1 MFHLNYKSHAIA
13 VVGIIFPLSVFANDI
28 ITPARQVI
36 ERMTGTT
43 AANINFEVLPQ
54 HEDKDGYGVSCSNG
68 KLTLKGSSATA
79 FTYAFY
85 RYAKQA
91 CHKMASWSGSTLHLP
106 DQFAESDIPV
116 TYSPY
121 QFRYFL
127 NVCTFGYTTPYWD
140 WKRWEKEI
148 DLMALHGINMPLAN
162 VATEAIAERVWKKMG
177 LTDEDIRKF
186 FTGPAYLP
194 WHRMGNLNTW
204 DGPLSANWHSQQI
217 ALQHKILERMR
228 LLGMHPITPAFAG
241 FVPEGF
247 VKLHPEVHVK
257 HFEWGGFDKS
267 FNAYMLPPDSPY
279 FLQIGKLFIEEWE
292 KEFGKNTYYLSD
304 SFNEMELPIN
314 PNDTDSKYRLLSKYG
329 EAIYQSIAA
338 GNPDAVWVTQGWTFG
353 YQHQFWDKQSLQA
366 LLERV
371 PDDKLIIIDLAN
383 DYPKWVWKT
392 EQTWKTHK
400 GFYGKRWILS
410 YVPNF
415 GGKTL
420 LTGDLNLYA
429 SCSAEAWTDI
439 DRGKLIGFG
448 SAPEG
453 LENNEVVYELLA
465 DMGWQKQPIDLDLWL
480 TDYCRSRYGSCPEA
494 LKKAW
499 KGLCRSVYSS
509 LYSYPRFTWQTVVS
523 DTLRISK
530 YDLNDTFFRAV
541 EDFLS
546 CAQQLKEQPLY
557 RSDALLFAAQ
567 YIGAKADKMY
577 RKALDAKNMG
587 KQTRAKLLVDKTIQL
602 LLQADRLL
610 ASHPTDRLSRWVEAA
625 KTTAMTQK
633 ERIQYETDAKR
644 LITTWG
650 GIQQDY
656 AARYWSGLIKDYY
669 VPRIKL
675 FFAGSNKEELN
686 KWEENWL
693 RQPYDS
699 NDEKPFND
707 PLTTARELIYS
718 LRPE

>member
-1 MFHLNYKSHAIA
+1 MLHLNYKSCAAAIIGT
-13 VVGIIFPLSVFANDI
+13 VLPLSVFSSDMV
-28 ITPARQVI
+28 TPARQVI
-36 ERMTGTT
+36 ERLTGAS
-43 AANINFEVLPQ
+43 AAHITFEVLPQ
-54 HEDKDGYGVSCSNG
+54 HENKDGYAVTCQNG
-68 KLTLKGSSATA
+68 KLTLKGSSPTA

-85 RYAKQA
+85 CYARQA
-91 CHKMASWSGSTLHLP
+91 CHSMASWSGSTLHLP
-106 DQFAESDIPV
+106 AQSADFEVPV

-148 DLMALHGINMPLAN
+148 DLMALHGINMPLAT
-162 VATEAIAERVWKKMG
+162 VASEAIAERVWKKMG
-177 LTDEDIRKF
+177 LTDEDIRQF

-204 DGPLSANWHSQQI
+204 NGPLSANWHSQQI

-247 VKLHPEVHVK
+247 VKVHPEVRVK

-267 FNAYMLPPDSPY
+267 LNAYMLPPDSPY

-304 SFNEMELPIN
+304 SFNEMELPVS
-314 PNDTDSKYRLLSKYG
+314 PDDTDGKHRLLSKYG
-329 EAIYQSIAA
+329 EAIYQSIVA
-338 GNPDAVWVTQGWTFG
+338 GNANAVWITQGWTFG
-353 YQHQFWDKQSLQA
+353 YQHRFWDKESLQA

-371 PDDKLIIIDLAN
+371 PNDKLIIVDLAN

-429 SCSAEAWTDI
+429 SCSAEALAHPDKG
-439 DRGKLIGFG
+439 RLIGFG

-465 DMGWQKQPIDLDLWL
+465 DMGWQNQPIDLDHWL
-480 TDYCRSRYGSCPEA
+480 IEYCRSRYGSCPNTMQ
-494 LKKAW
+494 KAW

-509 LYSYPRFTWQTVVS
+509 LYSYPRFTWQTVIP
-523 DTLRISK
+523 DTLRKSK
-530 YDLNDTFFRAV
+530 YDFNDTYFRAV

-546 CAQQLKEQPLY
+546 CARQLKDSPLY

-567 YIGAKADKMY
+567 YIGAKADKLY
-577 RKALDAKNMG
+577 QKALQAKAVGNRA
-587 KQTRAKLLVDKTIQL
+587 RAKQLVDKVIQL
-602 LLQADRLL
+602 LLQADKLL
-610 ASHPTDRLSRWVEAA
+610 ASHPTDRLSRWVHAA
-625 KTTAMTQK
+625 RTAAATPQ
-633 ERIQYETDAKR
+633 ERMQYEMDAKR
-644 LITTWG
+644 LITSWG

-656 AARYWSGLIKDYY
+656 AARYWSGLIKTYY

-675 FFAGSNKEELN
+675 FFAGSKKKELN

-693 RQPYDS
+693 KQPYNSDT
-699 NDEKPFND
+699 EKPFND
-707 PLTTARELIYS
+707 PLATARQFIQGLKS
-718 LRPE
+718 M

>member
-1 MFHLNYKSHAIA
+1 MLHINYKSCAAAIIGT
-13 VVGIIFPLSVFANDI
+13 VLPLSVFSSDMV
-28 ITPARQVI
+28 TPARQVI
-36 ERMTGTT
+36 ERLTGAS
-43 AANINFEVLPQ
+43 AAHITFEVLPQ
-54 HEDKDGYGVSCSNG
+54 HENKDGYAVTCQNG
-68 KLTLKGSSATA
+68 KLTLKGSSPTA

-85 RYAKQA
+85 CYARQA
-91 CHKMASWSGSTLHLP
+91 CHSMASWSGSTLHLP
-106 DQFAESDIPV
+106 AQSADFEVPV

-148 DLMALHGINMPLAN
+148 DLMALHGINMPLATI
-162 VATEAIAERVWKKMG
+162 ASEAIAERVWKKMG
-177 LTDEDIRKF
+177 LTDEDIRQF

-204 DGPLSANWHSQQI
+204 NGPLSANWHSQQI

-247 VKLHPEVHVK
+247 VKLHPEVRIK

-267 FNAYMLPPDSPY
+267 LNAYMLPPDSPY

-304 SFNEMELPIN
+304 SFNEMELPVS
-314 PNDTDSKYRLLSKYG
+314 PDDTDGKHRLLSKYG
-329 EAIYQSIAA
+329 EAIYQSIVA
-338 GNPDAVWVTQGWTFG
+338 GNPDAVWITQGWTFG
-353 YQHQFWDKQSLQA
+353 YQHRFWDKESLQA

-371 PDDKLIIIDLAN
+371 PNDKLIIVDLAN

-429 SCSAEAWTDI
+429 SCSAEALAHP
-439 DRGKLIGFG
+439 GKGRLIGFG

-465 DMGWQKQPIDLDLWL
+465 DMGWQNQPIDLDHWL
-480 TDYCRSRYGSCPEA
+480 IEYCRSRYGSCPNA
-494 LKKAW
+494 MQKAW

-509 LYSYPRFTWQTVVS
+509 LYSYPRFTWQTVIP
-523 DTLRISK
+523 DTLRKSK
-530 YDLNDTFFRAV
+530 YDFNDT
-541 EDFLS
+541 
-546 CAQQLKEQPLY
+546 
-557 RSDALLFAAQ
+557 
-567 YIGAKADKMY
+567 YIIRETKCNATEKRNAHIK
-577 RKALDAKNMG
+577 RKTKCTPWRVN
-587 KQTRAKLLVDKTIQL
+587 
-602 LLQADRLL
+602 
-610 ASHPTDRLSRWVEAA
+610 
-625 KTTAMTQK
+625 
-633 ERIQYETDAKR
+633 Y
-644 LITTWG
+644 
-650 GIQQDY
+650 
-656 AARYWSGLIKDYY
+656 
-669 VPRIKL
+669 
-675 FFAGSNKEELN
+675 
-686 KWEENWL
+686 
-693 RQPYDS
+693 
-699 NDEKPFND
+699 
-707 PLTTARELIYS
+707 IY
-718 LRPE
+718 

>member
-1 MFHLNYKSHAIA
+1 MLHLNYKSCAAAIIGT
-13 VVGIIFPLSVFANDI
+13 VLPLSVFSSDMV
-28 ITPARQVI
+28 TPARQVI
-36 ERMTGTT
+36 ERLTGAS
-43 AANINFEVLPQ
+43 AAHITFEVLPQ
-54 HEDKDGYGVSCSNG
+54 HENKDGYAVTCQNG
-68 KLTLKGSSATA
+68 KLTLKGSSPTA

-85 RYAKQA
+85 CYARQA
-91 CHKMASWSGSTLHLP
+91 CHSMASWSGSTLHLP
-106 DQFAESDIPV
+106 AQSADFEVPV

-148 DLMALHGINMPLAN
+148 DLMALHGINMPLAT
-162 VATEAIAERVWKKMG
+162 VASEAIAERVWKKMG
-177 LTDEDIRKF
+177 LTDEDIRQF

-204 DGPLSANWHSQQI
+204 NGPLSANWHSQQI

-247 VKLHPEVHVK
+247 VKLHPEVRVK

-267 FNAYMLPPDSPY
+267 LNAYMLPPDSPY

-304 SFNEMELPIN
+304 SFNEMELPVS
-314 PNDTDSKYRLLSKYG
+314 PDDTDGKHRLLSKYG
-329 EAIYQSIAA
+329 EAIYQSIVA
-338 GNPDAVWVTQGWTFG
+338 GNPDAVWITQGWTFG
-353 YQHQFWDKQSLQA
+353 YQHRFWDKESLQA
-366 LLERV
+366 LLEHV
-371 PDDKLIIIDLAN
+371 PNDKLIIVDLAN

-429 SCSAEAWTDI
+429 SCSAEALAHPDKG
-439 DRGKLIGFG
+439 RLIGFG

-465 DMGWQKQPIDLDLWL
+465 DMGWQNQPIDLDHWL
-480 TDYCRSRYGSCPEA
+480 IEYCRSRYGSCPNSIQ
-494 LKKAW
+494 KAW

-509 LYSYPRFTWQTVVS
+509 LYSYPRFTWQTVIP
-523 DTLRISK
+523 DTLRKSK
-530 YDLNDTFFRAV
+530 YDFNDTYFRAV

-546 CAQQLKEQPLY
+546 CAPQLKDSPLY

-567 YIGAKADKMY
+567 YIGAKADNLY
-577 RKALDAKNMG
+577 RKALQAKAAGNRA
-587 KQTRAKLLVDKTIQL
+587 RAKQLVDKVIQL
-602 LLQADRLL
+602 LLQADKLL
-610 ASHPTDRLSRWVEAA
+610 ASHPTDRLSRWIDAA
-625 KTTAMTQK
+625 RTAAATPQ
-633 ERIQYETDAKR
+633 ERMQYEMDAKR
-644 LITTWG
+644 LITSWG

-656 AARYWSGLIKDYY
+656 AARYWSGLIKTYY
-669 VPRIKL
+669 APRIKL
-675 FFAGSNKEELN
+675 FFAGSKKKELN
-686 KWEENWL
+686 NWEKNWL
-693 RQPYDS
+693 KQPYNADS
-699 NDEKPFND
+699 EKPFND
-707 PLTTARELIYS
+707 PLATARQLIHGLKS
-718 LRPE
+718 M

>member
-1 MFHLNYKSHAIA
+1 MLHLNYKSCAAAIIGT
-13 VVGIIFPLSVFANDI
+13 VLPLSVFSSDMV
-28 ITPARQVI
+28 TPARQVI
-36 ERMTGTT
+36 ERLTSAS
-43 AANINFEVLPQ
+43 AAHINFEVLPQ
-54 HEDKDGYGVSCSNG
+54 HENKDGYAVTCQNG
-68 KLTLKGSSATA
+68 KLTLKGSSPTA

-85 RYAKQA
+85 RYARQA
-91 CHKMASWSGSTLHLP
+91 CHSMASWSGSTLHLP
-106 DQFAESDIPV
+106 AQSADFEVPV

-148 DLMALHGINMPLAN
+148 DLMALHGINMPLAT
-162 VATEAIAERVWKKMG
+162 VASEAIAERVWKKMG
-177 LTDEDIRKF
+177 LTDEDIRQF

-204 DGPLSANWHSQQI
+204 NGPLSANWHSQQI

-247 VKLHPEVHVK
+247 VKLHPEVRVK

-267 FNAYMLPPDSPY
+267 LNAYMLPPDSPY

-304 SFNEMELPIN
+304 SFNEMELPVS
-314 PNDTDSKYRLLSKYG
+314 PDDTDGKHRLLSKYG
-329 EAIYQSIAA
+329 EAIYQSIVA
-338 GNPDAVWVTQGWTFG
+338 GNPDAVWITQGWTFG
-353 YQHQFWDKQSLQA
+353 YQHRFWDKESLQA

-371 PDDKLIIIDLAN
+371 PNDKLIIVDLAN

-429 SCSAEAWTDI
+429 SCSAEALAHPDKG
-439 DRGKLIGFG
+439 RLIGFG

-465 DMGWQKQPIDLDLWL
+465 DMGWQNQPIDLDHWL
-480 TDYCRSRYGSCPEA
+480 IEYCRSRYGSYPNA
-494 LKKAW
+494 MQKAW

-509 LYSYPRFTWQTVVS
+509 LYSYPRFTWQTVIP
-523 DTLRISK
+523 DTLRKSK
-530 YDLNDTFFRAV
+530 YDFNDTYFRAV
-541 EDFLS
+541 EDFLL
-546 CAQQLKEQPLY
+546 CAPQLKGSPLY

-567 YIGAKADKMY
+567 YIGAKADNLY
-577 RKALDAKNMG
+577 RKALQAKAAGNRA
-587 KQTRAKLLVDKTIQL
+587 RAKQLVDKVIQL
-602 LLQADRLL
+602 LLQADKLL
-610 ASHPTDRLSRWVEAA
+610 ASHPTDRLSRWVDAA
-625 KTTAMTQK
+625 RTAAATPQ
-633 ERIQYETDAKR
+633 ERMQYEMDAKR
-644 LITTWG
+644 LITSWG

-656 AARYWSGLIKDYY
+656 AARYWSGLIKTYY

-675 FFAGSNKEELN
+675 FFAGSKKEELN
-686 KWEENWL
+686 NWEENWL
-693 RQPYDS
+693 KQPYNGDT
-699 NDEKPFND
+699 EKPFND
-707 PLTTARELIYS
+707 PLATAQQLIRGLKS
-718 LRPE
+718 M

>member
-1 MFHLNYKSHAIA
+1 MLHLNYKSCAAAIIGT
-13 VVGIIFPLSVFANDI
+13 VLPLSVFSSDMV
-28 ITPARQVI
+28 TPARQVI
-36 ERMTGTT
+36 ERLTGAS
-43 AANINFEVLPQ
+43 AAHITFEVLPQ
-54 HEDKDGYGVSCSNG
+54 HENKDGYAVTCQNG
-68 KLTLKGSSATA
+68 KLTLKGSSPTA

-85 RYAKQA
+85 CYARQA
-91 CHKMASWSGSTLHLP
+91 CHSMASWSGSTLHLP
-106 DQFAESDIPV
+106 AQSADFEVPV

-148 DLMALHGINMPLAN
+148 DLMALHGINMPLAT
-162 VATEAIAERVWKKMG
+162 VASEAIAERVWKKMG
-177 LTDEDIRKF
+177 LTDEDIRQF

-204 DGPLSANWHSQQI
+204 NGPLSANWHSQQI

-247 VKLHPEVHVK
+247 VKVHPEVRVK

-267 FNAYMLPPDSPY
+267 LNAYMLPPDSPY

-304 SFNEMELPIN
+304 SFNEMELPVS
-314 PNDTDSKYRLLSKYG
+314 PDDTDGKHRLLSKYG
-329 EAIYQSIAA
+329 EAIYQSIVA
-338 GNPDAVWVTQGWTFG
+338 GNANAVWITQGWTFG
-353 YQHQFWDKQSLQA
+353 YQHRFWDKESLQA

-371 PDDKLIIIDLAN
+371 PNDKLIIVDLAN

-429 SCSAEAWTDI
+429 SCSAEALAHPDKG
-439 DRGKLIGFG
+439 RLIGFG

-465 DMGWQKQPIDLDLWL
+465 DMGWQNQPIDLDHWL
-480 TDYCRSRYGSCPEA
+480 IEYCRSRYGSCPNA
-494 LKKAW
+494 MQKAW

-509 LYSYPRFTWQTVVS
+509 LYSYPRFTWQTVIP
-523 DTLRISK
+523 DTLRKSK
-530 YDLNDTFFRAV
+530 YDFNDTYFRAV
-541 EDFLS
+541 EDFLL
-546 CAQQLKEQPLY
+546 CARQLKDSPLY

-567 YIGAKADKMY
+567 YIGAKADNLY
-577 RKALDAKNMG
+577 QKALQAKAVGNRA
-587 KQTRAKLLVDKTIQL
+587 RAKQLVDKVIQL
-602 LLQADRLL
+602 LLQADKLL
-610 ASHPTDRLSRWVEAA
+610 ASHPTDRLSRWVDAA
-625 KTTAMTQK
+625 RTAAATPQ
-633 ERIQYETDAKR
+633 ERMQYEMDAKR

-656 AARYWSGLIKDYY
+656 AARYWSCLIKTYY

-675 FFAGSNKEELN
+675 FFAGSKKKELN
-686 KWEENWL
+686 NWEENWL
-693 RQPYDS
+693 KQPYNGDT
-699 NDEKPFND
+699 EKPFND
-707 PLTTARELIYS
+707 PLTTARQLIQGLKS
-718 LRPE
+718 M

>member
-1 MFHLNYKSHAIA
+1 MLHINYKSCAAAIIGT
-13 VVGIIFPLSVFANDI
+13 VLPLSVFSSDMV
-28 ITPARQVI
+28 TPARQVI
-36 ERMTGTT
+36 ERLTGAS
-43 AANINFEVLPQ
+43 AAHINFEVLPQ
-54 HEDKDGYGVSCSNG
+54 HENKDGYAVTCQNG
-68 KLTLKGSSATA
+68 KLTLKGSSPTA

-85 RYAKQA
+85 RYARQA
-91 CHKMASWSGSTLHLP
+91 CHSMASWSGSTLHLP
-106 DQFAESDIPV
+106 TESADFEVPV

-148 DLMALHGINMPLAN
+148 DLMALHGINMPLAT
-162 VATEAIAERVWKKMG
+162 VASEAIAERVWKKMG
-177 LTDEDIRKF
+177 LTDEDIRQF

-204 DGPLSANWHSQQI
+204 NGPLSANWHSQQI

-247 VKLHPEVHVK
+247 VKLHPEVRVK

-267 FNAYMLPPDSPY
+267 LNAYMLPPDSPY

-304 SFNEMELPIN
+304 SFNEMELPVS
-314 PNDTDSKYRLLSKYG
+314 PDDTDGKHRLLSKYG
-329 EAIYQSIAA
+329 EAIYQSIVA
-338 GNPDAVWVTQGWTFG
+338 GNPDAVWITQGWTFG
-353 YQHQFWDKQSLQA
+353 YQHRFWDKESLQA
-366 LLERV
+366 LFERV
-371 PDDKLIIIDLAN
+371 PNDKLIIVDLAN

-429 SCSAEAWTDI
+429 SCSAEALVHPDKG
-439 DRGKLIGFG
+439 RLIGFG

-465 DMGWQKQPIDLDLWL
+465 DMGWQNQPIDFDHWL
-480 TDYCRSRYGSCPEA
+480 IEYCRSRYGSCPNA
-494 LKKAW
+494 MQKAW

-509 LYSYPRFTWQTVVS
+509 LYSYPRFTWQTVIP
-523 DTLRISK
+523 DTLRKSK
-530 YDLNDTFFRAV
+530 YDFNDTYFRAV

-546 CAQQLKEQPLY
+546 CARQLKDSPLY

-567 YIGAKADKMY
+567 YIGAKADNLY
-577 RKALDAKNMG
+577 RKALQAKAAGNRA
-587 KQTRAKLLVDKTIQL
+587 RAKQLVDKVIQL
-602 LLQADRLL
+602 LLQADKLL
-610 ASHPTDRLSRWVEAA
+610 ASHPTDRLSRWVDAA
-625 KTTAMTQK
+625 RTAAATPQ
-633 ERIQYETDAKR
+633 ERMQYEMDAKR
-644 LITTWG
+644 LITSWG

-656 AARYWSGLIKDYY
+656 AARYWSGLIKTYY
-669 VPRIKL
+669 LPRIKL
-675 FFAGSNKEELN
+675 YFAGSKKKELN
-686 KWEENWL
+686 NWEENWL
-693 RQPYDS
+693 KQPYNGDT
-699 NDEKPFND
+699 EKPFND
-707 PLTTARELIYS
+707 PLATARQLIHGLKS
-718 LRPE
+718 M

>member
-1 MFHLNYKSHAIA
+1 MLHLNYKSCAAAIIGT
-13 VVGIIFPLSVFANDI
+13 VLPLSVFSSDMV
-28 ITPARQVI
+28 TPARQVI
-36 ERMTGTT
+36 ERLTGAS
-43 AANINFEVLPQ
+43 AAHINFEVLPQ
-54 HEDKDGYGVSCSNG
+54 HENKDGYAVTCQNG
-68 KLTLKGSSATA
+68 KLTLKGSSPTA

-85 RYAKQA
+85 RYARQA
-91 CHKMASWSGSTLHLP
+91 SHSMASWSGSTLHLP
-106 DQFAESDIPV
+106 AQSADFEVPV

-148 DLMALHGINMPLAN
+148 DLMALHGINMPLAT
-162 VATEAIAERVWKKMG
+162 VASEAIAERVWKKMG
-177 LTDEDIRKF
+177 LTDEDIRQF

-204 DGPLSANWHSQQI
+204 NGPLSANWHSQQI

-247 VKLHPEVHVK
+247 VKLHPEVRVK

-267 FNAYMLPPDSPY
+267 LNAYMLPPDSPY

-304 SFNEMELPIN
+304 SFNEMELPIS
-314 PNDTDSKYRLLSKYG
+314 PDDTDGKHRLLSKYG
-329 EAIYQSIAA
+329 EAIYQSIVA
-338 GNPDAVWVTQGWTFG
+338 GNPDAVWITQGWTFG
-353 YQHQFWDKQSLQA
+353 YQHRFWDKESLQA

-371 PDDKLIIIDLAN
+371 PNDKLIIVDLAN

-429 SCSAEAWTDI
+429 SCSAEALAHPDKG
-439 DRGKLIGFG
+439 RLIGFG

-465 DMGWQKQPIDLDLWL
+465 DMGWQNQPIDLDHWL
-480 TDYCRSRYGSCPEA
+480 IEYCRSRYGSCPNTMQ
-494 LKKAW
+494 KAW
-499 KGLCRSVYSS
+499 KGLCRSVYCS
-509 LYSYPRFTWQTVVS
+509 LYSYPRFTWQTVIP
-523 DTLRISK
+523 DTLRKSK
-530 YDLNDTFFRAV
+530 YDFNDTYFRAV

-546 CAQQLKEQPLY
+546 CTPQLKDHPLY
-557 RSDALLFAAQ
+557 TFICRTIYRSKSRQPVSKGLTSQ
-567 YIGAKADKMY
+567 SGRQSSPCKATCGQSY
-577 RKALDAKNMG
+577 SV
-587 KQTRAKLLVDKTIQL
+587 T
-602 LLQADRLL
+602 
-610 ASHPTDRLSRWVEAA
+610 
-625 KTTAMTQK
+625 
-633 ERIQYETDAKR
+633 
-644 LITTWG
+644 
-650 GIQQDY
+650 
-656 AARYWSGLIKDYY
+656 
-669 VPRIKL
+669 
-675 FFAGSNKEELN
+675 FAG
-686 KWEENWL
+686 
-693 RQPYDS
+693 R
-699 NDEKPFND
+699 
-707 PLTTARELIYS
+707 
-718 LRPE
+718 

>member
-1 MFHLNYKSHAIA
+1 MLHLNYKSCAAAIIGT
-13 VVGIIFPLSVFANDI
+13 VLPLSVFSSDMV
-28 ITPARQVI
+28 TPARQVI
-36 ERMTGTT
+36 ERLTGAS
-43 AANINFEVLPQ
+43 AAHITFEVLPQ
-54 HEDKDGYGVSCSNG
+54 HENKDGYAVTCQNG
-68 KLTLKGSSATA
+68 KLTLKGSSPTA

-85 RYAKQA
+85 RYARQA
-91 CHKMASWSGSTLHLP
+91 SHSMASWSGSTLHLP
-106 DQFAESDIPV
+106 AQSADFEVPV

-148 DLMALHGINMPLAN
+148 DLMALHGINMPLAT
-162 VATEAIAERVWKKMG
+162 VASEAIAERVWKKMG
-177 LTDEDIRKF
+177 LTDEDIRQF

-204 DGPLSANWHSQQI
+204 NGPLSANWHSQQI

-247 VKLHPEVHVK
+247 VKLHPEVRVK

-267 FNAYMLPPDSPY
+267 LNAYMLPPDSPY

-304 SFNEMELPIN
+304 SFNEMELPIS
-314 PNDTDSKYRLLSKYG
+314 PDDTDGKHRLLSKYG
-329 EAIYQSIAA
+329 EAIYQSIVA
-338 GNPDAVWVTQGWTFG
+338 GNPDAVWITQGWTFG
-353 YQHQFWDKQSLQA
+353 YQHRFWDKESLQA

-371 PDDKLIIIDLAN
+371 PNDKLIIVDLAN

-429 SCSAEAWTDI
+429 SCSAEALAHPDKG
-439 DRGKLIGFG
+439 RLIGFG

-465 DMGWQKQPIDLDLWL
+465 DMGWQNQPIDLDHWL
-480 TDYCRSRYGSCPEA
+480 IEYCRSRYGSCPNTMQ
-494 LKKAW
+494 KAW
-499 KGLCRSVYSS
+499 KGLCRSVYWS
-509 LYSYPRFTWQTVVS
+509 LYSYPRFTWQTVIP
-523 DTLRISK
+523 DTLRKSK
-530 YDLNDTFFRAV
+530 YDFNDTYFRAV
-541 EDFLS
+541 EDFLL
-546 CAQQLKEQPLY
+546 CASQLKDSPLY

-567 YIGAKADKMY
+567 YIGAKADKLY
-577 RKALDAKNMG
+577 RKALQAKAVGNRA
-587 KQTRAKLLVDKTIQL
+587 RAKQLVDKVIQL
-602 LLQADRLL
+602 LLQADKLL
-610 ASHPTDRLSRWVEAA
+610 ASHPTDRLSRWVDAA
-625 KTTAMTQK
+625 RTAAATPQ
-633 ERIQYETDAKR
+633 ERMQYEMDAKR

-656 AARYWSGLIKDYY
+656 AARYWSGLIKTYY

-675 FFAGSNKEELN
+675 FFAGSKKEELN
-686 KWEENWL
+686 NWEENWL
-693 RQPYDS
+693 KQPYNSDT
-699 NDEKPFND
+699 EKPFND
-707 PLTTARELIYS
+707 PLATARQLIHGLKS
-718 LRPE
+718 M

>member
-1 MFHLNYKSHAIA
+1 MLHLNYKSCAAAIIGT
-13 VVGIIFPLSVFANDI
+13 VLPLSVFSSDMV
-28 ITPARQVI
+28 TPARQVI
-36 ERMTGTT
+36 ERLTDVST
-43 AANINFEVLPQ
+43 AHINFEVLPQ
-54 HEDKDGYGVSCSNG
+54 HENKDGYAVTCQNG
-68 KLTLKGSSATA
+68 KLTLKGSSPTA

-85 RYAKQA
+85 CYARQA
-91 CHKMASWSGSTLHLP
+91 CHSMASWSGSTLHLP
-106 DQFAESDIPV
+106 AQSADFEVPV

-148 DLMALHGINMPLAN
+148 DLMALHGINMPLAT
-162 VATEAIAERVWKKMG
+162 VASEAIAERVWKKMG
-177 LTDEDIRKF
+177 LTDEDIRQF

-204 DGPLSANWHSQQI
+204 NGPLSANWHSQQI
-217 ALQHKILERMR
+217 ALQHKVLERMR

-247 VKLHPEVHVK
+247 VKLHPEVRVK

-267 FNAYMLPPDSPY
+267 LNAYMLPPDSPY

-304 SFNEMELPIN
+304 SFNEMELPIS
-314 PNDTDSKYRLLSKYG
+314 PDDTDGKHRLLSKYG
-329 EAIYQSIAA
+329 EAIYQSIVA
-338 GNPDAVWVTQGWTFG
+338 GNPDAVWITQGWTFG
-353 YQHQFWDKQSLQA
+353 YQHRFWDKESLQA

-371 PDDKLIIIDLAN
+371 PNDKLIIVDLAN

-420 LTGDLNLYA
+420 LTGDLNLYT
-429 SCSAEAWTDI
+429 SCSAEALAHPDKG
-439 DRGKLIGFG
+439 RLIGFG

-465 DMGWQKQPIDLDLWL
+465 DMGWQNQPIDLDHWL
-480 TDYCRSRYGSCPEA
+480 IEYCRSRYGSCPNSMQ
-494 LKKAW
+494 KAW
-499 KGLCRSVYSS
+499 KGLCRNVYSS
-509 LYSYPRFTWQTVVS
+509 LYSYPRFTWQTVIP
-523 DTLRISK
+523 DMLRKSK
-530 YDLNDTFFRAV
+530 YDFNDTYFRAV

-546 CAQQLKEQPLY
+546 CTPQLKDSPLY

-567 YIGAKADKMY
+567 YIGAKADNLY
-577 RKALDAKNMG
+577 QKALQAKAAGNRA
-587 KQTRAKLLVDKTIQL
+587 RAKQLVDKVIQL
-602 LLQADRLL
+602 LLQADKLL
-610 ASHPTDRLSRWVEAA
+610 ASHPTDRLSRWVDAA
-625 KTTAMTQK
+625 RTAAATPQ
-633 ERIQYETDAKR
+633 ERMQYEMDAKR
-644 LITTWG
+644 LITSWG

-656 AARYWSGLIKDYY
+656 AARYWSGLIKTYY

-675 FFAGSNKEELN
+675 FFAGSKKKELN
-686 KWEENWL
+686 NWEENWL
-693 RQPYDS
+693 KQPYNGDT
-699 NDEKPFND
+699 EKSFND
-707 PLTTARELIYS
+707 PLATARQLIQGLKS
-718 LRPE
+718 M

>member
-1 MFHLNYKSHAIA
+1 MLHLNYKSCAAAIIGT
-13 VVGIIFPLSVFANDI
+13 VLPLSVFSSDMV
-28 ITPARQVI
+28 TPARQVI
-36 ERMTGTT
+36 ERLTGAS
-43 AANINFEVLPQ
+43 AAHINFEVLPQ
-54 HEDKDGYGVSCSNG
+54 HENKDGYAVTCQNG
-68 KLTLKGSSATA
+68 KLTLKGSSPTA

-85 RYAKQA
+85 CYARQA
-91 CHKMASWSGSTLHLP
+91 CHSMASWSGSTLHLP
-106 DQFAESDIPV
+106 AQSADFEVPV

-148 DLMALHGINMPLAN
+148 DLMALHGINMPLAT
-162 VATEAIAERVWKKMG
+162 VASEAIAERVWKKMG
-177 LTDEDIRKF
+177 LTDEDIRQF

-204 DGPLSANWHSQQI
+204 NGPLSANWHSQQI

-247 VKLHPEVHVK
+247 VKVHPEVRVK

-267 FNAYMLPPDSPY
+267 LNAYMLPPDSPY

-304 SFNEMELPIN
+304 SFNEMELPVS
-314 PNDTDSKYRLLSKYG
+314 PDDTDGKHRLLSKYG
-329 EAIYQSIAA
+329 EAIYQSIVA
-338 GNPDAVWVTQGWTFG
+338 GNANAVWITQGWTFG
-353 YQHQFWDKQSLQA
+353 YQHRFWDKESLQA

-371 PDDKLIIIDLAN
+371 PNDKLIIVDLAN

-429 SCSAEAWTDI
+429 SCSAEALAHPDKG
-439 DRGKLIGFG
+439 RLIGFG

-465 DMGWQKQPIDLDLWL
+465 DMGWQNQPIDLDHWL
-480 TDYCRSRYGSCPEA
+480 IEYCRSRYGSCPNTMQ
-494 LKKAW
+494 KAW

-509 LYSYPRFTWQTVVS
+509 LYSYPRFTWQTVIP
-523 DTLRISK
+523 DTLRKSK
-530 YDLNDTFFRAV
+530 YDFNDTYFRAV

-546 CAQQLKEQPLY
+546 CARQLKDSPLY

-567 YIGAKADKMY
+567 YIGAKADKLY
-577 RKALDAKNMG
+577 QKALQAKAVGNRA
-587 KQTRAKLLVDKTIQL
+587 RAKQLVDKVIQL
-602 LLQADRLL
+602 LLQADKLL
-610 ASHPTDRLSRWVEAA
+610 ASHPTDRLSRWVHAA
-625 KTTAMTQK
+625 RTAAATPQ
-633 ERIQYETDAKR
+633 ERMQYEMDAKR
-644 LITTWG
+644 LITSWG

-656 AARYWSGLIKDYY
+656 AARYWSGLIKTYY

-675 FFAGSNKEELN
+675 FFAGSKKKELN

-693 RQPYDS
+693 KQPYNSDT
-699 NDEKPFND
+699 EKPFND
-707 PLTTARELIYS
+707 PLATARQFIQGLKS
-718 LRPE
+718 M

>member
-1 MFHLNYKSHAIA
+1 MLHINYKSCAAAIIGT
-13 VVGIIFPLSVFANDI
+13 VLPLSVFSSDMV
-28 ITPARQVI
+28 TPARQVI
-36 ERMTGTT
+36 ERLTGAS
-43 AANINFEVLPQ
+43 AAHITFEVLPQ
-54 HEDKDGYGVSCSNG
+54 HENKDGYAVTCQNG
-68 KLTLKGSSATA
+68 KLTLKGSSPTA

-85 RYAKQA
+85 CYARQA
-91 CHKMASWSGSTLHLP
+91 CHSMASWSGSTLHLP
-106 DQFAESDIPV
+106 AQSADFEVPV

-148 DLMALHGINMPLAN
+148 DLMALHGINMPLATI
-162 VATEAIAERVWKKMG
+162 ASEAIAERVWKKMG
-177 LTDEDIRKF
+177 LTDEDIRQF

-204 DGPLSANWHSQQI
+204 NGPLSANWHSQQI

-247 VKLHPEVHVK
+247 VKLHPEVRIK

-267 FNAYMLPPDSPY
+267 LNAYMLPPDSPY
-279 FLQIGKLFIEEWE
+279 FLQIGKLFIDEWE

-304 SFNEMELPIN
+304 SFNEMELPVS
-314 PNDTDSKYRLLSKYG
+314 PDDTDGKHRLLSKYG
-329 EAIYQSIAA
+329 EAIYQSIVA
-338 GNPDAVWVTQGWTFG
+338 GNPDAVWITQGWTFG
-353 YQHQFWDKQSLQA
+353 YQHRFWDKESLQA

-371 PDDKLIIIDLAN
+371 PNDKLIIVDLAN

-429 SCSAEAWTDI
+429 SCSAEALAHP
-439 DRGKLIGFG
+439 GKGRLIGFG

-465 DMGWQKQPIDLDLWL
+465 DMGWQNQPIDLDHWL
-480 TDYCRSRYGSCPEA
+480 IEYCRSRYGSCPNA
-494 LKKAW
+494 MQKAW

-509 LYSYPRFTWQTVVS
+509 LYSYPRFTWQTVIP
-523 DTLRISK
+523 DTLRKSK
-530 YDLNDTFFRAV
+530 YDFNDTYFRAV

-546 CAQQLKEQPLY
+546 CTPQLKDHPLY

-567 YIGAKADKMY
+567 YIGAKADNLY
-577 RKALDAKNMG
+577 RKALQAKAAGNRA
-587 KQTRAKLLVDKTIQL
+587 RAKQLVDKVIQL
-602 LLQADRLL
+602 LLQADKLL
-610 ASHPTDRLSRWVEAA
+610 ASHPTDRLSRWVDAA
-625 KTTAMTQK
+625 RTAAATPQ
-633 ERIQYETDAKR
+633 ERMQYEMDAKR
-644 LITTWG
+644 LITSWG

-656 AARYWSGLIKDYY
+656 AARYWSGLIKTYY

-675 FFAGSNKEELN
+675 FFAGSKKKELN

-693 RQPYDS
+693 KQPYNGDT
-699 NDEKPFND
+699 EKPFND
-707 PLTTARELIYS
+707 PLATAQQLIHGLKS
-718 LRPE
+718 M

>member
-1 MFHLNYKSHAIA
+1 MLHLNYKSCAAAIIGT
-13 VVGIIFPLSVFANDI
+13 VLPLSVFSSDMV
-28 ITPARQVI
+28 TPARQVI
-36 ERMTGTT
+36 ERLTGAS
-43 AANINFEVLPQ
+43 AAHINFEVLPQ
-54 HEDKDGYGVSCSNG
+54 HENKDGYAVTCQNG
-68 KLTLKGSSATA
+68 KLTLKGSSPTA

-85 RYAKQA
+85 RYARQA
-91 CHKMASWSGSTLHLP
+91 CHSMASWSGSTLHLP
-106 DQFAESDIPV
+106 AESANFEVPV

-121 QFRYFL
+121 QLRYFL

-148 DLMALHGINMPLAN
+148 DLMALHGINMPLAT
-162 VATEAIAERVWKKMG
+162 VASEAIAERVWKKMG
-177 LTDEDIRKF
+177 LTDEDIRHF

-204 DGPLSANWHSQQI
+204 NGPLSANWHSQQI

-247 VKLHPEVHVK
+247 VKLHPEVRIK

-267 FNAYMLPPDSPY
+267 LNAYMLPPDSPY

-304 SFNEMELPIN
+304 SFNEMELPVN
-314 PNDTDSKYRLLSKYG
+314 PDDTDGKHRLLRKYG
-329 EAIYQSIAA
+329 EAIYQSIVA
-338 GNPDAVWVTQGWTFG
+338 GNPDAVWITQGWTFG
-353 YQHQFWDKQSLQA
+353 YQHRFWNKESLQA
-366 LLERV
+366 LFERV
-371 PDDKLIIIDLAN
+371 PNDKLIIVDLAN

-429 SCSAEAWTDI
+429 SCSAEALAHPDKG
-439 DRGKLIGFG
+439 RLIGFG

-465 DMGWQKQPIDLDLWL
+465 DMGWQNQPIDLDHWL
-480 TDYCRSRYGSCPEA
+480 IEYCRSRYGSCPNSMQ
-494 LKKAW
+494 KAW

-509 LYSYPRFTWQTVVS
+509 LYSYPRFTWQTVIP
-523 DTLRISK
+523 DTLRKSK
-530 YDLNDTFFRAV
+530 YDFNDTYFRAV

-546 CAQQLKEQPLY
+546 CTPQLKDSPLY
-557 RSDALLFAAQ
+557 RSDALLFTAQ
-567 YIGAKADKMY
+567 YIGAKADKLY
-577 RKALDAKNMG
+577 RKALQAKAVGNRA
-587 KQTRAKLLVDKTIQL
+587 RAKQLVDKVIQL
-602 LLQADRLL
+602 LLQADKLL
-610 ASHPTDRLSRWVEAA
+610 ASHPTDRLSRWVDAA
-625 KTTAMTQK
+625 RTAAATPQ
-633 ERIQYETDAKR
+633 ERMQYEMDAKR

-656 AARYWSGLIKDYY
+656 AARYWSGLIKTYY

-675 FFAGSNKEELN
+675 FFAGSKKEELN
-686 KWEENWL
+686 NWEENWL
-693 RQPYDS
+693 KQPYNSDT
-699 NDEKPFND
+699 EKPFND
-707 PLTTARELIYS
+707 PLATARQLIHGLKS
-718 LRPE
+718 M

>member
-1 MFHLNYKSHAIA
+1 MLHLNYKSCAAAIIGT
-13 VVGIIFPLSVFANDI
+13 VLPLSVFSSDMV
-28 ITPARQVI
+28 TPARQVI
-36 ERMTGTT
+36 ERLTGAS
-43 AANINFEVLPQ
+43 AAHINFEVLPQ
-54 HEDKDGYGVSCSNG
+54 HENKDGYAVTCQNG
-68 KLTLKGSSATA
+68 KLTLKGSSPTA

-85 RYAKQA
+85 CYARQA
-91 CHKMASWSGSTLHLP
+91 CHSMASWSGSTLHLP
-106 DQFAESDIPV
+106 AQSADFEVPV

-148 DLMALHGINMPLAN
+148 DLMALHGINMPLAT
-162 VATEAIAERVWKKMG
+162 VASEAIAERVWKKMG
-177 LTDEDIRKF
+177 LTDEDIRQF

-204 DGPLSANWHSQQI
+204 NGPLSANWHSQQI

-247 VKLHPEVHVK
+247 VKVHPEVRVK

-267 FNAYMLPPDSPY
+267 LNAYMLPPDSPY

-304 SFNEMELPIN
+304 SFNEMELPVS
-314 PNDTDSKYRLLSKYG
+314 PDDTDGKHRLLSKYG
-329 EAIYQSIAA
+329 EAIYQSIVA
-338 GNPDAVWVTQGWTFG
+338 GNPDAVWITQGWTFG
-353 YQHQFWDKQSLQA
+353 YQHRFWDKESLQA

-371 PDDKLIIIDLAN
+371 PNDKLIIVDLAN

-429 SCSAEAWTDI
+429 SCSAEALAHPDKG
-439 DRGKLIGFG
+439 RLIGFG

-465 DMGWQKQPIDLDLWL
+465 DMGWQNQPIDLDHWL
-480 TDYCRSRYGSCPEA
+480 IEYCRSRYGSCPNTMQ
-494 LKKAW
+494 KAW

-509 LYSYPRFTWQTVVS
+509 LYSYPRFTWQTVIP
-523 DTLRISK
+523 DTLRKSK
-530 YDLNDTFFRAV
+530 YDFNDTYFRAV

-546 CAQQLKEQPLY
+546 CARQLKDSPLY

-567 YIGAKADKMY
+567 YIGAKADKLY
-577 RKALDAKNMG
+577 QKALQAKAVGNRA
-587 KQTRAKLLVDKTIQL
+587 RAKQLVDKVIQL
-602 LLQADRLL
+602 LLQADKLL
-610 ASHPTDRLSRWVEAA
+610 ASHPTDRLSRWVHAA
-625 KTTAMTQK
+625 RTAAATPQ
-633 ERIQYETDAKR
+633 ERMQYEMDAKR
-644 LITTWG
+644 LITSWG

-656 AARYWSGLIKDYY
+656 AARYWSGLIKTYY

-675 FFAGSNKEELN
+675 FFAGSKKKELN
-686 KWEENWL
+686 NWEENWL
-693 RQPYDS
+693 KQPYNGDT
-699 NDEKPFND
+699 EKSFND
-707 PLTTARELIYS
+707 PLATARQLIQGLKS
-718 LRPE
+718 M

>member
-1 MFHLNYKSHAIA
+1 MLHLNYKSCAAAIIGT
-13 VVGIIFPLSVFANDI
+13 VLPLSVFSSDMV
-28 ITPARQVI
+28 TPARQVI
-36 ERMTGTT
+36 ERLTGAS
-43 AANINFEVLPQ
+43 AAHITFEVLPQ
-54 HEDKDGYGVSCSNG
+54 HENKDGYAVTCQNG
-68 KLTLKGSSATA
+68 KLTLKGSSPTA

-85 RYAKQA
+85 CYARQA
-91 CHKMASWSGSTLHLP
+91 CHSMASWSGSTLHLP
-106 DQFAESDIPV
+106 AQSADFEVPV

-148 DLMALHGINMPLAN
+148 DLMALHGINMPLAT
-162 VATEAIAERVWKKMG
+162 VASEAIAERVWKKMG
-177 LTDEDIRKF
+177 LTDEDIRQF

-204 DGPLSANWHSQQI
+204 NGPLSANWHSQQI
-217 ALQHKILERMR
+217 ALQHKILEQMR

-247 VKLHPEVHVK
+247 VKLHPEVRVK

-267 FNAYMLPPDSPY
+267 LNAYMLPPDSPY

-304 SFNEMELPIN
+304 SFNEMELPVS
-314 PNDTDSKYRLLSKYG
+314 PDDTDGKHQLLSKYG
-329 EAIYQSIAA
+329 EAIYQSIVA
-338 GNPDAVWVTQGWTFG
+338 GNPDAVWITQGWTFG
-353 YQHQFWDKQSLQA
+353 YQHRFWDKESLQA

-371 PDDKLIIIDLAN
+371 PNDKLIIVDLAN

-429 SCSAEAWTDI
+429 SCSAEALAHPDKG
-439 DRGKLIGFG
+439 RLIGFG

-465 DMGWQKQPIDLDLWL
+465 DMGWQNQPIDLDHWL
-480 TDYCRSRYGSCPEA
+480 IEYCRSRYGSCPNTMQ
-494 LKKAW
+494 KAW

-509 LYSYPRFTWQTVVS
+509 LYSYPRFTWQTVIP
-523 DTLRISK
+523 DTLRKSK
-530 YDLNDTFFRAV
+530 YDFNDTYFRAV

-546 CAQQLKEQPLY
+546 CTPQLKDHPLY
-557 RSDALLFAAQ
+557 RSDALLFATQ
-567 YIGAKADKMY
+567 YIGAKADNLY
-577 RKALDAKNMG
+577 RKALQAKAVGNRA
-587 KQTRAKLLVDKTIQL
+587 RAKQLVDKVIQL
-602 LLQADRLL
+602 LLQADKLL
-610 ASHPTDRLSRWVEAA
+610 ASHPTDRLSRWVDAA
-625 KTTAMTQK
+625 RTAAATPQ
-633 ERIQYETDAKR
+633 ERMQYEMDAKR
-644 LITTWG
+644 LITSWG

-656 AARYWSGLIKDYY
+656 AARYWSGLIKTYY

-675 FFAGSNKEELN
+675 FFAGSKKEELN
-686 KWEENWL
+686 NWEENWL
-693 RQPYDS
+693 KQPYNGDT
-699 NDEKPFND
+699 EKPFND
-707 PLTTARELIYS
+707 PLATAQQLIHGLKS
-718 LRPE
+718 M

>member
-13 VVGIIFPLSVFANDI
+13 VVGIIFPVSVFANDI

-204 DGPLSANWHSQQI
+204 DGPLSANWYSQQI

-228 LLGMHPITPAFAG
+228 LLGMHPVTPAFAG

-429 SCSAEAWTDI
+429 SCSAEAWKDI

-509 LYSYPRFTWQTVVS
+509 LYSYPRFTWQTVVP

-546 CAQQLKEQPLY
+546 CAPQLKEQPLY

-587 KQTRAKLLVDKTIQL
+587 KQTRAKQLVDKTIQL

-693 RQPYDS
+693 RQLYDS

-718 LRPE
+718 LRPG

>member
-1 MFHLNYKSHAIA
+1 
-13 VVGIIFPLSVFANDI
+13 
-28 ITPARQVI
+28 
-36 ERMTGTT
+36 MTGTT

-127 NVCTFGYTTPYWD
+127 NVCTFGYTTPYWG

-329 EAIYQSIAA
+329 EAIYQCSRK
-338 GNPDAVWVTQGWTFG
+338 PRCSV
-353 YQHQFWDKQSLQA
+353 
-366 LLERV
+366 
-371 PDDKLIIIDLAN
+371 
-383 DYPKWVWKT
+383 
-392 EQTWKTHK
+392 
-400 GFYGKRWILS
+400 
-410 YVPNF
+410 
-415 GGKTL
+415 
-420 LTGDLNLYA
+420 GD
-429 SCSAEAWTDI
+429 T
-439 DRGKLIGFG
+439 R
-448 SAPEG
+448 
-453 LENNEVVYELLA
+453 
-465 DMGWQKQPIDLDLWL
+465 LDLWL
-480 TDYCRSRYGSCPEA
+480 PA
-494 LKKAW
+494 
-499 KGLCRSVYSS
+499 SV
-509 LYSYPRFTWQTVVS
+509 L
-523 DTLRISK
+523 
-530 YDLNDTFFRAV
+530 
-541 EDFLS
+541 
-546 CAQQLKEQPLY
+546 
-557 RSDALLFAAQ
+557 
-567 YIGAKADKMY
+567 G
-577 RKALDAKNMG
+577 
-587 KQTRAKLLVDKTIQL
+587 
-602 LLQADRLL
+602 
-610 ASHPTDRLSRWVEAA
+610 
-625 KTTAMTQK
+625 
-633 ERIQYETDAKR
+633 
-644 LITTWG
+644 
-650 GIQQDY
+650 
-656 AARYWSGLIKDYY
+656 
-669 VPRIKL
+669 
-675 FFAGSNKEELN
+675 
-686 KWEENWL
+686 
-693 RQPYDS
+693 
-699 NDEKPFND
+699 
-707 PLTTARELIYS
+707 
-718 LRPE
+718 

>member
-1 MFHLNYKSHAIA
+1 MLHLNYKSCAAAIIGT
-13 VVGIIFPLSVFANDI
+13 VLPLSVFSSDMV
-28 ITPARQVI
+28 TPARQVI
-36 ERMTGTT
+36 ERLTGAS
-43 AANINFEVLPQ
+43 AAHITFEVLPQ
-54 HEDKDGYGVSCSNG
+54 HENEDGYAVTCQNG
-68 KLTLKGSSATA
+68 KLTLKGSSPTA

-85 RYAKQA
+85 CYARQA
-91 CHKMASWSGSTLHLP
+91 CHSMASWSGSTLHLP
-106 DQFAESDIPV
+106 AQSADFEVPV

-148 DLMALHGINMPLAN
+148 DLMALHGINIPLAT
-162 VATEAIAERVWKKMG
+162 VASEAIAERVWKKMG
-177 LTDEDIRKF
+177 LTDEDIRQF

-204 DGPLSANWHSQQI
+204 NGPLSANWHSQQI

-247 VKLHPEVHVK
+247 VKVHPEVRVK

-267 FNAYMLPPDSPY
+267 LNAYMLPPDSPY

-304 SFNEMELPIN
+304 SFNEMELPVS
-314 PNDTDSKYRLLSKYG
+314 PDDTDGKHRLLSKYG
-329 EAIYQSIAA
+329 EAIYQSIVA
-338 GNPDAVWVTQGWTFG
+338 GNPDAVWITQGWTFG
-353 YQHQFWDKQSLQA
+353 YQHRFWDKESLQA

-371 PDDKLIIIDLAN
+371 PNDKLIIVDLAN

-429 SCSAEAWTDI
+429 SCSAEALAHPDKG
-439 DRGKLIGFG
+439 RLIGFG

-465 DMGWQKQPIDLDLWL
+465 DMGWQNQPIDLDHWL
-480 TDYCRSRYGSCPEA
+480 IEYCRSRYGSCPNTMQ
-494 LKKAW
+494 KAW

-509 LYSYPRFTWQTVVS
+509 LYSYPRFTWQTVIP
-523 DTLRISK
+523 DTLRKSK
-530 YDLNDTFFRAV
+530 YDFNDTYFRAV

-546 CAQQLKEQPLY
+546 CARQLKDSPLY

-567 YIGAKADKMY
+567 YIGAKADKLY
-577 RKALDAKNMG
+577 QKALQAKAVGNRA
-587 KQTRAKLLVDKTIQL
+587 RAKQLVDKVIQL
-602 LLQADRLL
+602 LLQADKLL
-610 ASHPTDRLSRWVEAA
+610 ASHPTDRLSRWVHAA
-625 KTTAMTQK
+625 RTAAATPQ
-633 ERIQYETDAKR
+633 ERMQYEMDAKR
-644 LITTWG
+644 LITSWG

-656 AARYWSGLIKDYY
+656 AARYWSGLIKTYY

-675 FFAGSNKEELN
+675 FFAGSKKKELN

-693 RQPYDS
+693 KQPYNSDT
-699 NDEKPFND
+699 EKPFND
-707 PLTTARELIYS
+707 PLATARQFIQGLKS
-718 LRPE
+718 M